1 MAKLFHEIRDPIH
14 VFIHLDWYE
23 KKVLDSRP
31 FQRLR
36 NINQLALTYLLYP
49 GATHKRFEHSLG
61 VMELAGRVF
70 DVITKPSNLT
80 DKVRELLPDL
90 GNPNAL
96 PYYRCV
102 LRMAALCHD
111 IGHLPFSHAAEDE
124 LLPKGWNH
132 ERLSRELIQSDE
144 MCAIWK
150 DMVPPLNPEHIVK
163 LAVGA
168 RKAPDL
174 RFSKWEVIL
183 SEIIVGDA
191 FGVDRIDYLLRDS
204 HHTGVAYGRFD
215 HYRLIDELR
224 VLPSFEESTEPA
236 LGINAG
242 GIYSAEAL
250 ALARYFMFSQVYYH
264 PIRLIYDWHLKDF
277 LSAWLP
283 HFLSARLAQGSLL
296 QEGTFPIDIEGHLGM
311 TDDEVNAA
319 IRLAAVDPKL
329 PGHRPAECIMR
340 HRHFKVL
347 YERDPQD
354 AKVHS
359 DPGAA
364 IARAAE
370 LEFGTDAI
378 RYSKPKVKNVA
389 GDFPVRERDGRIQ
402 PAISVS
408 ETLSK
413 LQPTA
418 MEYVFIDPQFEA
430 KAKDWIA
437 KNRDKILAA
446 AGEEED
452 EHETQ
457 PEGSTAHAVESPN
470 AEER

>member
-1 MAKLFHEIRDPIH
+1 
-14 VFIHLDWYE
+14 
-23 KKVLDSRP
+23 
-31 FQRLR
+31 
-36 NINQLALTYLLYP
+36 
-49 GATHKRFEHSLG
+49 
-61 VMELAGRVF
+61 
-70 DVITKPSNLT
+70 
-80 DKVRELLPDL
+80 
-90 GNPNAL
+90 
-96 PYYRCV
+96 
-102 LRMAALCHD
+102 
-111 IGHLPFSHAAEDE
+111 
-124 LLPKGWNH
+124 
-132 ERLSRELIQSDE
+132 
-144 MCAIWK
+144 
-150 DMVPPLNPEHIVK
+150 
-163 LAVGA
+163 
-168 RKAPDL
+168 
-174 RFSKWEVIL
+174 
-183 SEIIVGDA
+183 
-191 FGVDRIDYLLRDS
+191 
-204 HHTGVAYGRFD
+204 
-215 HYRLIDELR
+215 
-224 VLPSFEESTEPA
+224 
-236 LGINAG
+236 
-242 GIYSAEAL
+242 
-250 ALARYFMFSQVYYH
+250 
-264 PIRLIYDWHLKDF
+264 
-277 LSAWLP
+277 
-283 HFLSARLAQGSLL
+283 
-296 QEGTFPIDIEGHLGM
+296 
-311 TDDEVNAA
+311 
-319 IRLAAVDPKL
+319 
-329 PGHRPAECIMR
+329 MR

-389 GDFPVRERDGRIQ
+389 GDFPVRERDDRIQ